1 MRPVHAL
8 EELPLNTY
16 KRLAAMLLAAVA
28 IVAIAATT
36 STAKQ
41 SQPKASSD
49 VKVGLVTDIAGLG
62 DKSFNYLAGQGFKQ
76 AVKKYGIP
84 FLPPTSRSRSRAAR
98 TCPTSRN
105 TPSRATTS

>member
-1 MRPVHAL
+1 MRPVHVQK
-8 EELPLNTY
+8 ELPLNTY

-41 SQPKASSD
+41 SQPKAGSD

-84 FLPPTSRSRSRAAR
+84 FSSTSRSRSRAAR
-98 TCPTSRN
+98 TCPTSRS

>member
-8 EELPLNTY
+8 KELPLNTY
-16 KRLAAMLLAAVA
+16 KRLAATLLAAVA

-41 SQPKASSD
+41 SQPKAGSD

-84 FLPPTSRSRSRAAR
+84 FS
-98 TCPTSRN
+98 
-105 TPSRATTS
+105 PSDITVSKSGS